1 MCTFL
6 PFCLIF
12 VLEWKLHYF
21 LKRKHSLLIFSTCVA
36 TINTKRLLKSLVV
49 IFLFCTLFLLLMETI
64 VIAIREIC
72 FSNSLISKQ
81 KWFSWMSQSLLCY
94 SIKSSGVNWFHRPG
108 KWPRRS
114 CKGCCRIVVQSLKPR
129 TELVICAFRDTPGPM
144 INCIRHL
151 LTHQE
156 GCISHLLSLQSV
168 IN

>member
-1 MCTFL
+1 MNI
-6 PFCLIF
+6 PQG
-12 VLEWKLHYF
+12 
-21 LKRKHSLLIFSTCVA
+21 LLIFQHGVILENGSY
-36 TINTKRLLKSLVV
+36 IIFSRENILSWFSPLLKFLLV

-72 FSNSLISKQ
+72 FSSSLISKQ

-94 SIKSSGVNWFHRPG
+94 SSGVNWFHRPG

-144 INCIRHL
+144 INCTDIYLHIKKAAFLIRGGYL
-151 LTHQE
+151 
-156 GCISHLLSLQSV
+156 G
-168 IN
+168 